1 MTTMTEEKKTKAA
14 KKPVKKTRKPTKKN
28 TPKNKTAG
36 QPPIFKSAEELEEKI
51 ENFFTSDDAYL
62 TSFKDGEGQKIY
74 APTMAG
80 LALYLNVDRKTIVNY
95 SHKDEFFPTI
105 KKARARIEA
114 HLEKKLYGNNVTGL
128 IFNLKNNFD
137 WKDKSEIA
145 QTNVEMTQEEWLES
159 LE

>member
-1 MTTMTEEKKTKAA
+1 MTDEKKTKAV
-14 KKPVKKTRKPTKKN
+14 KKPVKKRVKKKVKKSVPVN
-28 TPKNKTAG
+28 EKAG
-36 QPPIFKSAEELEEKI
+36 QPPIFKSAAELQSKVDE
-51 ENFFTSDDAYL
+51 FFVSDDAFL
-62 TSFKDGEGQKIY
+62 IETIGGEEKRTF

-80 LALYLNVDRKTIVNY
+80 LALHLEVDRKTIVNY
-95 SHKDEFFPTI
+95 SHKEEFFLTI

-137 WKDKSEIA
+137 WKDKSEVA
-145 QTNVEMTQEEWLES
+145 QTNVEVTHEQWLDS

>member
-1 MTTMTEEKKTKAA
+1 MKSK
-14 KKPVKKTRKPTKKN
+14 
-28 TPKNKTAG
+28 AG
-36 QPPIFKSAEELEEKI
+36 QPLAFKTAKDLDDKVEE
-51 ENFFTSDDAYL
+51 FFISEDAFIINY
-62 TSFKDGEGQKIY
+62 KDGEEDKIF

-80 LALYLNVDRKTIVNY
+80 LALHLGVDRRTLVNY
-95 SHKDEFFPTI
+95 SNKEEYFPTI
-105 KKARARIEA
+105 RKARARIES

-145 QTNVEMTQEEWLES
+145 QTNVEVSHEEWLAS